1 MARRMWG
8 AHLLAAL
15 CSCWITLLGDADG
28 QQTFNDVTGFSLSP
42 PYFNLAA
49 GSKISASA
57 TCGRDE
63 AGAPRNDLYCKLVGG
78 PTTGL
83 PTQTIQGQ
91 FCDYCNAADPVKSH
105 PVTNAIDG
113 TERWWQSP
121 PLSRGMGYNGVNVTL
136 DLGQLFHVAYVLI
149 KFANSPRP
157 DLWVLERSVDNG
169 RTFSPWQYFAHSPRE
184 CIEKFGKQPN
194 ARILSDD
201 DQLCSTE
208 YSRIVPLENGEV
220 VVSLVN
226 GRPGSRNFTYSPVL
240 RDFTKATNVRLHFL
254 RTNTLL
260 GHLISKAQ
268 RDPTV
273 TRRYY
278 YSIKDISIGGRC
290 VCHGHAQVCGGAPDE
305 DNPNRL
311 QCECQHNTCGE
322 SCDRCCPGF
331 NQKPWRA
338 ATVDSPN
345 ECQPCQCFSH
355 ATDCYYDPEVERRRA
370 SLDTFGRYDG
380 GGVCINCQHNTA
392 GVNCEQCLEGFYRPH
407 GVAPESPTGC
417 TPCRCDQRTTA
428 GCQMGSGRCV
438 CKPQFSGENCERCAD
453 GYYNY
458 PDCIPYPVYATTT
471 KSPAGPIVVPNR
483 CPPGF
488 FGPPNCQ
495 PCICDY
501 RGTVNGQCDPA
512 GRCQCLE
519 NVEGERCDRCRPG
532 YHPFPNCQVCICDYR
547 GTVDGQCDSAGRCV
561 CRPGVEGERCDRCR
575 PGLHSFPNCQA
586 CICDYRGTV
595 NGQCDSAGRCVC
607 RPGVEGERCDR
618 CRPGLHSFPNCQ
630 ACICDYRG
638 TVSEQCDPAGRC
650 QCRQN
655 VEGERCDRCQPGYHS
670 FPNCLACICDYRG
683 TINGQCDSAGRCVC
697 RPGVEGERCDRCRS
711 GYHSFPNCQECV
723 CDGAGVAERVCG
735 PDGRCICL
743 SNFEG
748 PECDECAP
756 GHYGYPD
763 CAVCRCSPEGSYGAA
778 CNPLSGQCQCLP
790 GVVGQQCDRCAS
802 GLRFPQCSAPVLA
815 CNAAGT
821 ERPDPQTGSCRCR
834 TNVEGTLCERC
845 KPLYWNLA
853 ADNPRGCTDCQCD
866 LKGTLSG
873 LGECRQRDGQC
884 FCKPAACGQ
893 ACDTCKDGYFL
904 LQKKNYFGCQG
915 CQCDVGGAIDSS
927 CDETSGQCR
936 CRPHVVSRNCTQ
948 PASGYYF
955 PTLHHLKFEVEDGT
969 TPSARP
975 VRFGFDPQEFPGFS
989 WRGYAVMS
997 PAQSDVRV
1005 TVHVDPKDGRQHLY
1019 RVLLRFI
1026 NPRSS
1031 SVTGSIQAAGS
1042 IGTAGSDQSKEVVFP
1057 PSASPAFLTVPG
1069 DGFAEPFTLNPG
1081 KWIVHIKAEGVLLD
1095 YLVLLPREYYEA
1107 PVLQEKITEPC
1118 TYLPDADKQTPCLL
1132 YKHVAMDG
1140 FSSTLGSQGR
1150 FSTRGKRRKRQARVR
1165 RPTPDHPDMAVLN
1178 GRQLQLEL
1186 SLRVPRP
1193 GLYALVL
1200 EYASEV
1206 DTTQNVNVLL
1216 SGESGGQIPARAN
1229 IYSCTYSHLCR
1240 SVAVDNKNQAAM
1252 LQMTHR
1258 TEVILQTSTTSFLLY
1273 KVYAIPAEEFSIQ
1286 YVNPKVLCV
1295 STHGRFT
1302 EDSRHCV
1309 PSQFNKPP
1317 SAWVLHAAQDG
1328 KLSSLPLFAPQR
1340 GENEDW
1346 RRRRQ
1351 SGGFPLREPP
1361 VDGTLLKYPQTEISF
1376 SPEVPLPGR
1385 YVVVVHYH
1393 QPEHV
1398 SFPVEVRVDAG
1409 REWKG
1414 QINAT
1419 FCPAVSGCRQVV
1431 IADGRIALDFERN
1444 TWQRPTVSLTIPPNK
1459 TLILDYIMLVPD
1471 DSYTPELLKEKPL
1484 DKSGE
1489 FTQQCRGEG
1498 FYIHPSGSS
1507 RFCRE
1512 SARSLVA
1519 AYNDGALPCDCNPS
1533 GSTRTLCNPDGGQCP
1548 CRQHVIGR
1556 RCTKCA
1562 TGYYGFPYC
1571 RPCECGRRLC
1581 DEVTGRCICPPQTVK
1596 PACDM
1601 CQNQTFSFHPL
1612 LGCESCGC
1620 SPSGVVA
1627 NPGPQCD
1634 RLTGQCSCK
1643 PRVGGRQCDRCAPG
1657 FYRFPDCL
1665 PCNCNQG
1672 GVTANVCDPDT
1683 GRCLCKFVQMRGWR
1697 LESSE
1702 NEDVPSVLNAA
1713 SNTVVAD
1720 VQELPPLVQAL
1731 HWVAPASYLGDR
1743 VSSYGGFLTYQV
1755 KTFGIPSEGMKLLN
1769 KRPDVILTGQDMTL
1783 IHMAP
1788 QDPLPDKLYQ
1798 GRVQLVEGNWRHA
1811 GTNRP
1816 VSREELMMVLANLV
1830 GLRIRALYFTQSQR
1844 LSLGEVGLERATSSG
1859 TGSPGNLVEVCSC
1872 PPQYNGDS
1880 CERCSAGYYRE
1891 TSLGSCVRCQCN
1903 GLADECEDLT
1913 GKCLGCQFNTAGNQ
1927 CERCKDGYYGS
1938 AILRTCRVCPCP
1950 FTTPANSFAL
1960 GCTDAFGDV
1969 KCICRAGYTGER
1981 CENCAPGYYGDP
1993 LTPGGNC
2000 KPCNCFG
2007 NGNNCDRNTG
2017 VCKSTLEPG
2026 DTNIDDTCKECDN
2039 CAQTLLKDL
2048 EKLEDE
2054 LGRIKTQLDNATAS
2068 SSAQERMKKLE
2079 KAVQETKSL
2088 VDKYRKAVN
2097 DQKSKVTQLED
2108 DMDTLEDDVDVVKNK
2123 ADKKAADA
2131 DKAMADIQKTHDR
2144 AKDLDSEI
2152 RNMLKKIADLLE
2164 QLKND
2169 SNRGDTPTLD
2179 FAQLL
2184 EDAKKMVD
2192 EMEKKD
2198 FRPQKTAAEDER
2210 DEARKLLDDIKN
2222 KISAQADQ
2230 NSNSAEKLRDLLKGY
2245 DAKLKDLD
2253 KALKDAADFVKRANT
2268 QNGLNT
2274 QALGDMQK
2282 RIDDMKK
2289 ERKTVEDQMKM
2300 AEGELKKTEDAL
2312 KKFKDAKTEYE
2323 QLAAELDGAKTSLT
2337 KKVNDISKAAG
2348 KKDVVESAEDHAK
2361 NLEQLAK
2368 NLEDT
2373 IRGASD
2379 RPEVQNAKDA
2389 IDAYK
2394 NITDAINAAD
2404 AAAKEAKKTADDA
2417 FNNVQKQKL
2426 PDRAKDLRE
2435 TGNDLLKNAQDAQRD
2450 LQDASSKLPDLVKR
2464 LTDAKNKKN
2473 ALESGLQDTI
2483 NQLNNAK
2490 KDGIADMIEEA
2501 KRKATEANDTASG
2514 TMDRLNDIKKELD
2527 KIKLSPSGSNL
2538 DGVLDDVDKSVKNLL
2553 NTIPS
2558 LTDKISQVEDLT
2570 TNFAP
2575 ITNISLNIKK
2585 IKELIE
2591 HARDAANRIGIPMN
2605 FIGTGHVELR
2615 PPKNLE
2621 DLKAYTALSL
2631 NLQRP
2636 EGRGD
2641 GRRRRRQTREK
2652 KDMFVM
2658 YLGHRD
2664 SSKNYIGMAL
2674 KNNILYGMYK
2684 LNGVEYEM
2692 KTGHITQ
2699 SAAEPAKFDRVE
2711 LRRIYQDAQL
2721 SLTKDV
2727 TATKSQTPITSTSQ
2741 GQESKNL
2748 LDLNPEDVVFYVGGY
2763 PDDFTPPPSLQ
2774 LPKYEGC
2781 IEFSSLNDRVVSL
2794 YNFQKAEKINE
2805 GTVCKRYVPPDDQHY
2820 YEGTGYGRMSLDKAT
2835 SVLVIRMSVS
2845 SRSENS
2851 LLLYL
2856 ADENKY
2862 FTVTSEKGVLH
2873 IRSNVIAAPAVD
2885 TEKTFP
2891 VDDWTDIQFILLKK
2905 GEVMLRLGSR
2915 IAISVPAAFQLE
2927 EFKEFYV
2934 GGIPLEMRERYK
2946 IAMQPFK
2953 GCIKNLKLNQGF
2965 KPLDEEVGISKGCPK
2980 ESLVTRKAEFHMGSS
2995 LSTQLPGF
3003 TLDNDVTV
3011 SVGFKTTEKQG
3022 LILQDKK
3029 NSDAVTVTLENGHVI
3044 TVFNNK
3050 MFKSN
3055 RQYHDGMWHYVTV
3068 SKQGGNIQM
3077 LIDDEDSGQEQSGT
3091 VNIPDTSGVL
3101 YLGDDNY
3108 KGCLSNLYTR
3118 RPSNLYKAEDLSVF
3132 KASGDVL
3139 LDTCTPDTLAQL
3151 MLDRE
3156 SKKK

>member
-1 MARRMWG
+1 MARRMRG

-15 CSCWITLLGDADG
+15 CSCWITLFGEADG

-49 GSKISASA
+49 GSRISASA
-57 TCGRDE
+57 TCGQDE
-63 AGAPRNDLYCKLVGG
+63 AGAPRQDLYCKLVGG

-91 FCDYCNAADPVKSH
+91 FCDYCNAADPNKAH
-105 PVTNAIDG
+105 PVSHAIDG

-121 PLSRGMGYNGVNVTL
+121 PLSRGVGYNGVNVTL

-157 DLWVLERSVDNG
+157 DLWVLERSVDHG
-169 RTFSPWQYFAHSPRE
+169 RTFSPWQYFAHSKRE
-184 CIEKFGKQPN
+184 CIERFGKEPN
-194 ARILSDD
+194 ARILNDD
-201 DQLCSTE
+201 DRLCTTE

-305 DNPNRL
+305 ANPNRL

-355 ATDCYYDPEVERRRA
+355 AADCYYDPEVERRRA

-417 TPCRCDQRTTA
+417 IPCRCDQRTTA
-428 GCQMGSGRCV
+428 GCQMGSGRCI
-438 CKPQFSGENCERCAD
+438 CKPQFTGENCDRCSD
-453 GYYNY
+453 GYYYY
-458 PDCIPYPVYATTT
+458 PECIRYPVYTTT
-471 KSPAGPIVVPNR
+471 TESPAGPIVVPSA

-488 FGPPNCQ
+488 FNPPYCQ
-495 PCICDY
+495 PCNCDY
-501 RGTVNGQCDPA
+501 SGTVSGVCDSA
-512 GRCQCLE
+512 GRCLCRQG
-519 NVEGERCDRCRPG
+519 VEGERCDRCRPG
-532 YHPFPNCQVCICDYR
+532 YHSFPNCQACYCDYS
-547 GTVDGQCDSAGRCV
+547 GTESGVCDPAGRCL
-561 CRPGVEGERCDRCR
+561 CRQGVEGERCDRCR
-575 PGLHSFPNCQA
+575 PGYHSFPSCQA
-586 CICDYRGTV
+586 CNCDYSGTES
-595 NGQCDSAGRCVC
+595 GPCDPAGRCLC
-607 RPGVEGERCDR
+607 RQGVEGERCDR
-618 CRPGLHSFPNCQ
+618 CRPGYHSFPSCQ
-630 ACICDYRG
+630 ACNCDYSG
-638 TVSEQCDPAGRC
+638 TASGVCDPAGRC
-650 QCRQN
+650 LCRQ
-655 VEGERCDRCQPGYHS
+655 
-670 FPNCLACICDYRG
+670 
-683 TINGQCDSAGRCVC
+683 
-697 RPGVEGERCDRCRS
+697 GVEGERCDRCRP
-711 GYHSFPNCQECV
+711 GYHSFPSCQECV

-735 PDGRCICL
+735 PDGRCSCL
-743 SNFEG
+743 PNFG
-748 PECDECAP
+748 GAECDECAP
-756 GHYGYPD
+756 GYYGYPD

-778 CNPLSGQCQCLP
+778 CNPLSGQCLCLP

-821 ERPDPQTGSCRCR
+821 ESSDPQTGSCRCR
-834 TNVEGTLCERC
+834 ANVEGNQCERC

-853 ADNPRGCTDCQCD
+853 ADNPRGCTDCECD

-873 LGECRQRDGQC
+873 LGECRQGDGQC

-936 CRPHVVSRNCTQ
+936 CRNHVVSRNCTE
-948 PASGYYF
+948 PAAGYYF
-955 PTLHHLKFEVEDGT
+955 PNLHHLKFEVEDGT
-969 TPSARP
+969 TPAARP
-975 VRFGFDPQEFPGFS
+975 VRFGFDPQEFPEFS

-997 PAQSDVRV
+997 PAQSEVRV

-1031 SVTGSIQAAGS
+1031 SVTGSIQATS
-1042 IGTAGSDQSKEVVFP
+1042 TRGTAGPQQSKEVVFP
-1057 PSASPAFLTVPG
+1057 RSPSPAFLTVPG

-1081 KWIVHIKAEGVLLD
+1081 KWIIHIKAEGVLLD

-1118 TYLPDADKQTPCLL
+1118 TYLPSADKRAHCLL
-1132 YKHVAMDG
+1132 YKHLAMDG
-1140 FSSTLGSQGR
+1140 FSNTLGSQGR
-1150 FSTRGKRRKRQARVR
+1150 LSARGGRRRRQARVR
-1165 RPTPDHPDMAVLN
+1165 RLTPDHPNMAALD
-1178 GRQLQLEL
+1178 GRQSQLEL
-1186 SLRVPRP
+1186 SLRVSQP

-1206 DTTQNVNVLL
+1206 DTTQNVNVLM
-1216 SGESGGQIPARAN
+1216 SGESRGRIPARAN
-1229 IYSCTYSHLCR
+1229 IYSCALSHLCR
-1240 SVAVDNKNQAAM
+1240 SVALDSRNQVAM
-1252 LQMTHR
+1252 LQLTHR
-1258 TEVILQTSTTSFLLY
+1258 TEVLLQTSTTSFFLY
-1273 KVYAIPAEEFSIQ
+1273 KVYALPAEVFSIQ
-1286 YVNPKVLCV
+1286 YVNPKMLCV

-1302 EDSRHCV
+1302 EDSLHCILSEFDK
-1309 PSQFNKPP
+1309 PSF
-1317 SAWVLHAAQDG
+1317 AWILYAAQDG
-1328 KLSSLPLFAPQR
+1328 KLSSSAAPAPQR
-1340 GENEDW
+1340 AESEDW

-1361 VDGTLLKYPQTEISF
+1361 IDGILLKYPQTEISF
-1376 SPEVPLPGR
+1376 RPEVPLPGR

-1393 QPEHV
+1393 QPEHA

-1409 REWKG
+1409 KEWKG
-1414 QINAT
+1414 GINAT

-1431 IADGRIALDFERN
+1431 IADGRIALDFDRD
-1444 TWQRPTVSLTIPPNK
+1444 TWQRPAVSLTVPPNK

-1484 DKSGE
+1484 DKSAE

-1507 RFCRE
+1507 QFCRE

-1519 AYNDGALPCDCNPS
+1519 AYNDGALPCDCDPS
-1533 GSTRTLCNPDGGQCP
+1533 GSTRTLCDPDGGQCP

-1581 DEVTGRCICPPQTVK
+1581 DEVTGRCICPPQTVR
-1596 PACDM
+1596 PACDV

-1620 SPSGVVA
+1620 SPNGVLA

-1643 PRVGGRQCDRCAPG
+1643 PRIGGRQCDRCAAG

-1720 VQELPPLVQAL
+1720 VQELPSVVQAL
-1731 HWVAPASYLGDR
+1731 HWVAPQSYLGNR

-1755 KTFGIPSEGMKLLN
+1755 KTFGIPSEGMKLIS
-1769 KRPDVILTGQDMTL
+1769 KRPDVILTGQNMTL

-1788 QDPLPDKLYQ
+1788 QDPLPDRLYQ
-1798 GRVQLVEGNWRHA
+1798 GRVQLLEGNWRHA

-1816 VSREELMMVLANLV
+1816 VSREELMMVLANLA

-1844 LSLGEVGLERATSSG
+1844 LSLGEVGLERATGSG
-1859 TGSPGNLVEVCSC
+1859 TGSPGNTVEVCSC
-1872 PPQYNGDS
+1872 PPQYDGDS
-1880 CERCSAGYYRE
+1880 CERCAPGYYRE
-1891 TSLGSCVRCQCN
+1891 SSLGSCIPCKCN
-1903 GLADECEDLT
+1903 GLADECEDRT
-1913 GKCLGCQFNTAGNQ
+1913 GKCLDCQYNSAGDQ
-1927 CERCKDGYYGS
+1927 CERCKDGYYGN
-1938 AILRTCRVCPCP
+1938 AAQRTCRVCPCP
-1950 FTTPANSFAL
+1950 FTTPANSFAV
-1960 GCTDAFGDV
+1960 GCMDVFGDV
-1969 KCICRAGYTGER
+1969 KCLCKSGYTGER

-1993 LTPGGNC
+1993 LTPGGSC

-2007 NGNNCDRNTG
+2007 NGNNCDRKTG

-2039 CAQTLLKDL
+2039 CAQTLLQDL
-2048 EKLEDE
+2048 EKLDDE
-2054 LGRIKTQLDNATAS
+2054 LGRIKSQLDNATAS
-2068 SSAQERMKKLE
+2068 ASSQERLKKLE
-2079 KAVQETKSL
+2079 KAVQDTKTL
-2088 VDKYRKAVN
+2088 VNKYDSAIKG
-2097 DQKSKVTQLED
+2097 QKSKVTQLEE
-2108 DMDTLEDDVDVVKNK
+2108 DMNTLEDDINAVKNK
-2123 ADKKAADA
+2123 ADKKEADA
-2131 DKAMADIQKTHDR
+2131 DKAVNDIEKTHNR

-2152 RNMLKKIADLLE
+2152 QKMLKKIKDLLD
-2164 QLKND
+2164 QLQNEG
-2169 SNRGDTPTLD
+2169 NRGDTPNVNL
-2179 FAQLL
+2179 AKLL

-2192 EMEKKD
+2192 EMEKRN
-2198 FRPQKTAAEDER
+2198 FTPQKTAAEKER
-2210 DEARKLLDDIKN
+2210 DEAKKLLDDIKT
-2222 KISAQADQ
+2222 KITTQADQ
-2230 NSNSAEKLRDLLKGY
+2230 NGAAAEKIRNLLKDY
-2245 DAKLKDLD
+2245 DSKLKDLD
-2253 KALKDAADFVKRANT
+2253 KALKDAADLVKKANT
-2268 QNGLNT
+2268 QNGLNGQT
-2274 QALGDMQK
+2274 LGDLQD

-2289 ERKTVEDQMKM
+2289 ERKTVEDQMKL
-2300 AEGELKKTEDAL
+2300 AEGELKKTEDSL
-2312 KKFKDAKTEYE
+2312 KKLKDGKTEYE
-2323 QLAAELDGAKTSLT
+2323 QLAAQLDGAKTDLT

-2348 KKDVVESAEDHAK
+2348 MNNVVEAAEDHAN
-2361 NLEQLAK
+2361 NLENLAK
-2368 NLEDT
+2368 ELEDT
-2373 IRGASD
+2373 VKSASD
-2379 RPEVQNAKDA
+2379 RPEVRNAKDA

-2404 AAAKEAKKTADDA
+2404 AAAKEAKKAADEA
-2417 FNNVQKQKL
+2417 FNNVKKQKL
-2426 PDRAKDLRE
+2426 PERAQQMKE
-2435 TGNDLLKNAQDAQRD
+2435 GANELLKEAQDAQKD
-2450 LQDASSKLPDLVKR
+2450 LQGPSSELSDLLKR
-2464 LTDAKNKKN
+2464 LADADNKKN
-2473 ALESGLQDTI
+2473 SLEDSLQDTV
-2483 NQLNNAK
+2483 NQLNNIKPA
-2490 KDGIADMIEEA
+2490 ADIGNMIDEA
-2501 KRKATEANDTASG
+2501 KRKAAAANDTAFD
-2514 TMDRLNDIKKELD
+2514 TMGRLDEIKKELD
-2527 KIKLSPSGSNL
+2527 KIKLSPSGSDL
-2538 DGVLDDVDKSVKNLL
+2538 GGVLDDVDRSVKNLWK
-2553 NTIPS
+2553 TIPS
-2558 LTDKISQVEDLT
+2558 LSDKISQVEDLT
-2570 TNFAP
+2570 TSFTP
-2575 ITNISLNIKK
+2575 ITNISNHINK
-2585 IKELIE
+2585 IKDLIE
-2591 HARDAANRIGIPMN
+2591 QARDAANKIVIPMN
-2605 FIGTGHVELR
+2605 FAGDGHVELR
-2615 PPKNLE
+2615 PPKNLD

-2631 NLQRP
+2631 SLQRP

-2641 GRRRRRQTREK
+2641 GKRRRRQAREK
-2652 KDMFVM
+2652 EDLFVM

-2674 KNNILYGMYK
+2674 RNNILFGFYK

-2692 KTGHITQ
+2692 Q
-2699 SAAEPAKFDRVE
+2699 SGYISKSASEPAKFDRVD
-2711 LRRIYQDAQL
+2711 LRRIYQDAQM
-2721 SLTKDV
+2721 SLTKD
-2727 TATKSQTPITSTSQ
+2727 ITSTKPGEPIIRNKQ
-2741 GQESKNL
+2741 GEESKNL
-2748 LDLNPEDVVFYVGGY
+2748 LDLNPSDVVFYVGGY

-2774 LPKYEGC
+2774 YPKYKGC
-2781 IEFSSLNDRVVSL
+2781 MEFSSFNDKVISL
-2794 YNFQKAEKINE
+2794 YNFQKAVNINRE
-2805 GTVCKRYVPPDDQHY
+2805 TPCKRYVPPEDTHF
-2820 YEGTGYGRMSLDKAT
+2820 YEGTGFGKVIVDKFLST
-2835 SVLVIRMSVS
+2835 LFIEMTIN
-2845 SRSENS
+2845 SRSENG
-2851 LLLYL
+2851 LLLYI
-2856 ADENKY
+2856 AGKDKY
-2862 FTVTSEKGVLH
+2862 FTLTTEKGVIY
-2873 IRSNVIAAPAVD
+2873 IRSNVISTPA
-2885 TEKTFP
+2885 TENKKLLPTSKP
-2891 VDDWTDIQFILLKK
+2891 IDIQVIIIPK
-2905 GEVMLRLGSR
+2905 GDVLVRVDGQL
-2915 IAISVPAAFQLE
+2915 AAKATAQFKLD
-2927 EFKEFYV
+2927 EFKEFYT
-2934 GGIPLEMRERYK
+2934 GGAPQELRERYN
-2946 IAMQPFK
+2946 ITIQPFK
-2953 GCIKNLKLNQGF
+2953 GCLRNLKLHKSF
-2965 KPLDEEVGISKGCPK
+2965 KLVDEPVGISKGCPK
-2980 ESLVTRKAEFHMGSS
+2980 ESLVPRKAEFALGSS
-2995 LSTQLPGF
+2995 LSSALTGF
-3003 TLDNDVTV
+3003 SLENDVTV
-3011 SVGFKTTEKQG
+3011 SIGFKSTEKEG

-3029 NSDAVTVTLENGHVI
+3029 LANGVSLEIDNGYVI
-3044 TVFNNK
+3044 AVFNDK
-3050 MFKSN
+3050 AFKSN
-3055 RQYHDGMWHYVTV
+3055 KQYHDGVWHYVTV
-3068 SKQGGNIQM
+3068 RRRAGKVEM
-3077 LIDDEDSGQEQSGT
+3077 LIDDEDSGQEQPDA
-3091 VNIPDTSGVL
+3091 VNIPDTSGVV
-3101 YLGDDNY
+3101 YLGDEKF
-3108 KGCLSNLYTR
+3108 KGCLSNFYTR
-3118 RPSNLYKAEDLSVF
+3118 RPNSLYKAEDLSEF
-3132 KASGDVL
+3132 TASGDVL

-3151 MLDRE
+3151 MMDRQ
-3156 SKKK
+3156 SKKR